1 MKAIVYRDFGPPSVL
16 RCEEIEKP
24 APRDGELLIRV
35 RAVGLNPLDWRFM
48 RGGPA
53 IVRFLIGQRKP
64 KRIGRD
70 VAGEV
75 EAVGGKVAGFKP
87 GDAVFGMCRGALA
100 EYVCTPESAVARK
113 PGDVTFEAAAA
124 VPIAGLTALQGL
136 RDKGRLQPAQKVLIN
151 GAAGGVG
158 TFAVQFAKYFA
169 AEVTGVC
176 STKNIDLVRSLG
188 ADHVIDYTNQDFTKS
203 DQRYDLILDCVGN
216 HSVAKLRRALK
227 PRGKGVLVGAPK
239 DVGVM
244 ATIASLIGMLVV
256 APFASRKVVPM
267 MARNNQQ
274 DLAFIADLMQKGKA
288 RSVVDRSYAFGEA
301 AEAIGYLEQ
310 GHARGKVVVTVA

>member
-1 MKAIVYRDFGPPSVL
+1 MKAIVYRDFGSPSVL

-53 IVRFLIGQRKP
+53 LVRFLIGLHKP

-75 EAVGGKVAGFKP
+75 EAVGSKVAGFSP
-87 GDAVFGMCRGALA
+87 GDAVFGMCRGALS
-100 EYVCTPESAVARK
+100 EYVCTPALAVARK
-113 PGDVTFEAAAA
+113 PEDVTFEEAAA

-136 RDKGRLQPAQKVLIN
+136 RDKGQLQPGHKVLVN

-158 TFAVQFAKYFA
+158 TFALQLAKYFG
-169 AEVTGVC
+169 AELTGVC

-188 ADHVIDYTNQDFTKS
+188 ADHVIDYTSQAFTKS
-203 DQRYDLILDCVGN
+203 DQHYDLVLDCVGN
-216 HSVAKLRRALK
+216 HSVAELRGVLK
-227 PRGKGVLVGAPK
+227 PRGKGILVGAPK
-239 DVGVM
+239 DVGVI
-244 ATIASLIGMLVV
+244 ATIANLIGMLAL

-267 MARNNQQ
+267 MARSNQP
-274 DLAFIADLMQKGKA
+274 DLAFIADLMQNGKV
-288 RSVVDRSYAFGEA
+288 RSVIDRRYAFGEA
-301 AEAIGYLEQ
+301 AQAVGYLEE